1 MKNAQLTLH
10 STVLLLSLG
19 SWLLLFTVELGAV
32 ASEGE
37 EVFHPSRLG
46 AYITSAGFGVVTC
59 LLLTLWCLGASGRTS
74 YTSVMPAE
82 EKDGEATSR
91 SIIFWHYAI
100 HGILVLATICWICIH
115 SVNLQHQQ
123 VWRGILTL
131 YSLLSLTLICFSQR
145 KAVGRGLG
153 DGAPMVFLR
162 RSKGEDEGHRKPS
175 TRTSVQSKCPSCKP
189 ERWKPLF
196 QDPSFGGEVSQGAK
210 PLNSR
215 SSKRNEWRSFVFEE
229 QAEAILSPTSA
240 MKSGLTLPM
249 TFQKNLLKLRGIAR
263 RGAESDQGSV
273 RRSSFASSDQG
284 DGSYPASPTFPRML
298 RTQSQPSVSSGF
310 SDVSD
315 CIATPSSPSLVRG
328 ISKASQIARNS
339 VFPDDFSSPVVG
351 LLAMAFSS
359 SLDHLLLFPGNPL
372 RFLAPGLVDFATTL
386 GPLVCELTSALAE
399 SDAAWIHEDSPAMA
413 EVEHGIEQIRVSLA
427 GAIPAM
433 IQWRLGLSR
442 ADGIR
447 YDRLQHSVK
456 LTIEEL
462 EYYDGYP
469 PLRVIKDGINALQMQ
484 MQHALTEQTPMLRG
498 SAPAELEASQ

>member
-1 MKNAQLTLH
+1 MEAARREAARSMKNAQLTLH

-82 EKDGEATSR
+82 EKDGEGTSR
-91 SIIFWHYAI
+91 CSIIFWHYAI

-153 DGAPMVFLR
+153 EAPMWGARDAFLR

-175 TRTSVQSKCPSCKP
+175 TRTSVHSKCPNCKP

-196 QDPSFGGEVSQGAK
+196 QDPSFGGEVSQGTK

-284 DGSYPASPTFPRML
+284 DGPASPTFPRMQ

-315 CIATPSSPSLVRG
+315 CLSPSLVRG
-328 ISKASQIARNS
+328 ISKDSRRISKDSRRDSRHSAESESAMSDVSEMGHVVIQSTALASVCEEESSNHLATVEERLEVGRSVPGLDTGPGSGAPVNS
-339 VFPDDFSSPVVG
+339 LPIPSPAGPVG
-351 LLAMAFSS
+351 SGHPF
-359 SLDHLLLFPGNPL
+359 SLD
-372 RFLAPGLVDFATTL
+372 
-386 GPLVCELTSALAE
+386 SARTVNSDCVEGILAE
-399 SDAAWIHEDSPAMA
+399 LKVEDSGNGP
-413 EVEHGIEQIRVSLA
+413 
-427 GAIPAM
+427 
-433 IQWRLGLSR
+433 
-442 ADGIR
+442 
-447 YDRLQHSVK
+447 
-456 LTIEEL
+456 
-462 EYYDGYP
+462 
-469 PLRVIKDGINALQMQ
+469 
-484 MQHALTEQTPMLRG
+484 
-498 SAPAELEASQ
+498 

>member
-1 MKNAQLTLH
+1 MEAARREVARSMKNAQLTLH
-10 STVLLLSLG
+10 STVLLLSIG

-59 LLLTLWCLGASGRTS
+59 LLLILWCLGASGRTS

-82 EKDGEATSR
+82 EKDAEATSR
-91 SIIFWHYAI
+91 CSIIFWHYAI

-145 KAVGRGLG
+145 RAVGRGFG

-162 RSKGEDEGHRKPS
+162 RSKGEDEGQYQKPS
-175 TRTSVQSKCPSCKP
+175 TRSSEQSKSPNCKP

-196 QDPSFGGEVSQGAK
+196 QDPNFGGEVPQGTK

-215 SSKRNEWRSFVFEE
+215 RSKRNEWRSFVFEE
-229 QAEAILSPTSA
+229 QAEAILSPTSGV
-240 MKSGLTLPM
+240 KSGLTLPM
-249 TFQKNLLKLRGIAR
+249 TFQRNLHKLRGIAR
-263 RGAESDQGSV
+263 RGADSDQGSV

-284 DGSYPASPTFPRML
+284 DGSHPASPTFPRVQ

-328 ISKASQIARNS
+328 ISKDSRRISKDSRRDSRHSAESESAMSDVSEMGHVVIQSTALASVCEEESSNHLATVEERSEVS
-339 VFPDDFSSPVVG
+339 VPSRFISSADRATVGRSVPGLDTLEPGSGAPVG
-351 LLAMAFSS
+351 SLPIPSPAASGHPF
-359 SLDHLLLFPGNPL
+359 SLD
-372 RFLAPGLVDFATTL
+372 
-386 GPLVCELTSALAE
+386 SARTVNSDCVEGILAE
-399 SDAAWIHEDSPAMA
+399 LKVEDNGNGHP
-413 EVEHGIEQIRVSLA
+413 
-427 GAIPAM
+427 
-433 IQWRLGLSR
+433 
-442 ADGIR
+442 
-447 YDRLQHSVK
+447 
-456 LTIEEL
+456 
-462 EYYDGYP
+462 
-469 PLRVIKDGINALQMQ
+469 
-484 MQHALTEQTPMLRG
+484 
-498 SAPAELEASQ
+498 

>member
-1 MKNAQLTLH
+1 MEAAKREAARSMKNAQLTLH

-328 ISKASQIARNS
+328 ISKASQDSRRISKDSRRDSRHSAESESAMSDVSEMGHVVIQSTALAS
-339 VFPDDFSSPVVG
+339 VCEEESGNHLATVEERSEVSAPSRLVSSADRGTVGRPSLPGLDAFGAPVDCLPIPSPAASG
-351 LLAMAFSS
+351 HPF
-359 SLDHLLLFPGNPL
+359 SLD
-372 RFLAPGLVDFATTL
+372 
-386 GPLVCELTSALAE
+386 SARTVNSDCVEGILAE
-399 SDAAWIHEDSPAMA
+399 LKVEDSGNDHP
-413 EVEHGIEQIRVSLA
+413 
-427 GAIPAM
+427 
-433 IQWRLGLSR
+433 
-442 ADGIR
+442 
-447 YDRLQHSVK
+447 
-456 LTIEEL
+456 
-462 EYYDGYP
+462 
-469 PLRVIKDGINALQMQ
+469 
-484 MQHALTEQTPMLRG
+484 
-498 SAPAELEASQ
+498 